1 MWERF
6 SHTFIFLFLPRH
18 QRISMFFDSSERSCV
33 ILLLLFPGGSW
44 ITAQSQIGRPGASNT
59 SSHEI
64 ASCRKCHEKLVDSF
78 TETAHFRTS
87 SLADAHA
94 IKGSFVEGQNV
105 LRTRSEGTYFKM
117 ESRVSEDGVAFY
129 QTAYQSTK
137 AGVTARTERIDL
149 VIGSGRKGQSYL
161 YWENGLL
168 FQLPVSFLAARE
180 GWANS
185 PGYVD
190 GEVNF
195 GRLIPPRCLECHAT
209 SFKIEGT
216 PPAVRYSRNYELG
229 ISCRN
234 CHGDGSRHVEYHA
247 SHPGETTGKY
257 ILNPAS
263 FARERRLDNC
273 ALCHSGMR
281 ELKRPSFSYQPADKL
296 EDFLMPATSEANST
310 PEVHGN
316 QVGLL
321 ELSKCFRSSPAMS
334 CSTCHNVHQQERDLT
349 QLAQRCLQC
358 HQVNQCKQAGKT
370 GVHLME
376 QCLDC
381 HMPNEESKL
390 VRIETA
396 TAKYP
401 VRYRNH
407 TIGVYPR
414 SSN

>member
-1 MWERF
+1 MLITSLKRF
-6 SHTFIFLFLPRH
+6 
-18 QRISMFFDSSERSCV
+18 CV
-33 ILLLLFPGGSW
+33 IPLLLFPSVSR
-44 ITAQSQIGRPGASNT
+44 ITAQSQLSQAGGNT
-59 SSHEI
+59 HSYGMS
-64 ASCRKCHEKLVDSF
+64 SCRKCHERIVDSF
-78 TETAHFRTS
+78 METAHFRTS
-87 SLADAHA
+87 ALADAHA
-94 IKGSFVEGQNV
+94 IKGSFSEGQNV
-105 LRTRSEGTYFKM
+105 LHTRSQDTYFKM
-117 ESRVSEDGVAFY
+117 ERRLKEDENAFY
-129 QTAYQSTK
+129 QTAYQSTLS
-137 AGVTARTERIDL
+137 GVKSRTEQIDL

-161 YWENGLL
+161 YWKNGLL
-168 FQLPVSFLAARE
+168 FQLPVSFLAERG

-209 SFKIEGT
+209 AFRIEGAL
-216 PPAVRYSRNYELG
+216 PAIRYSSDYELG
-229 ISCRN
+229 ISCQN

-247 SHPGETTGKY
+247 GHPGEATGKY
-257 ILNPAS
+257 ILNPAAFS
-263 FARERRLDNC
+263 REQKLDNC

-281 ELKRPSFSYQPADKL
+281 ELKRPSFTYKPGEKL
-296 EDFLMPATSEANST
+296 EDFLMAATSQINPT

-349 QLAQRCLQC
+349 QLARRCLQC
-358 HQVNQCKQAGKT
+358 HQVKQCKQAGKT

-376 QCLDC
+376 RCIDC
-381 HMPNEESKL
+381 HMPNQESKL

-396 TAKYP
+396 TTKYP
-401 VRYRNH
+401 VPYRNH
-407 TIGVYPR
+407 NIGVYLR

>member
-1 MWERF
+1 M
-6 SHTFIFLFLPRH
+6 
-18 QRISMFFDSSERSCV
+18 
-33 ILLLLFPGGSW
+33 
-44 ITAQSQIGRPGASNT
+44 
-59 SSHEI
+59 
-64 ASCRKCHEKLVDSF
+64 ASCRTCHVKIVDSF
-78 TETAHFRTS
+78 VETAHFRTS
-87 SLADAHA
+87 SLPDPDA
-94 IKGSFVEGQNV
+94 IKGSFVEGKNV

-117 ESRVSEDGVAFY
+117 ERRVSEDEIAFY

-137 AGVTARTERIDL
+137 AGVTSRTEQIDL

-161 YWENGLL
+161 YWKNGLL
-168 FQLPVSFLAARE
+168 FQLPVSFLAARG

-209 SFKIEGT
+209 FFKIERA
-216 PPAVRYSRNYELG
+216 PPAVRYSRDYELG
-229 ISCRN
+229 ISCQN
-234 CHGDGSRHVEYHA
+234 CHGDSSRHVEYHTG
-247 SHPGETTGKY
+247 HPGETAGKY
-257 ILNPAS
+257 ILNPAGFS
-263 FARERRLDNC
+263 RERKLDNC

-281 ELKRPSFSYQPADKL
+281 ELKRPSFSYEPGEKL
-296 EDFLMPATSEANST
+296 EDFLMPATSETYPT

-334 CSTCHNVHQQERDLT
+334 CSTCHNVHQQERDLP
-349 QLAQRCLQC
+349 QLARRCLQC

-376 QCLDC
+376 QCVDC
-381 HMPNEESKL
+381 HMPNQESNI

-396 TAKYP
+396 TTKYP
-401 VRYRNH
+401 VPYRNH